1 VLRRAWEEKQPWLFV
16 AIGVVI
22 AVIVLGYTGHLAS
35 ITPVDRVFNPDA
47 RN

>member
-16 AIGVVI
+16 AIGVVL
-22 AVIVLGYTGHLAS
+22 AVLGYTGHLAS